1 MEVHF
6 LPLTFTPCTYMFV
19 ALFFGALTVSL
30 RPLSMRTVT
39 FLKSGE
45 PIAYSPLPITSG

>member
-1 MEVHF
+1 MF
-6 LPLTFTPCTYMFV
+6 LS
-19 ALFFGALTVSL
+19 LFFGAFTTSL

-45 PIAYSPLPITSG
+45 PIAYSPLPMTSG